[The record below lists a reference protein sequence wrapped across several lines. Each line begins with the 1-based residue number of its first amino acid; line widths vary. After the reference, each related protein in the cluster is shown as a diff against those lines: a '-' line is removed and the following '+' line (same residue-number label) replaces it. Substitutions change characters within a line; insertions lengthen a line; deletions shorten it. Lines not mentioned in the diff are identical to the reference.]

1 MDCAQMRQIV
11 LGGGD
16 LASPEAQR
24 HLEECPACRELAVDG
39 GALARFLAA
48 TPPSREEVPTLSF
61 QDLEQQMVG
70 ETGFRGRLRSL
81 PSTTR
86 WMLVCASLLAP
97 VAIGLAKLRPDIAIY
112 PSARLGFEICAFG
125 GLALASC
132 WFWLRPLYRAQPNN
146 GVFLAVLAA
155 GLLAPWVIAMFSAV
169 NPESGNALGRPAIC
183 FALGSAFAF
192 PVIAVVGGLGRGG
205 RGISGFAI
213 LPALAGA
220 LAGLVGLEL
229 HCPNSAPIHL
239 LTGHAPIALVLPLL
253 WQRLSIR
260 SRRFLPAGEKASR

>member
-16 LASPEAQR
+16 LASPESRR
-24 HLEECPACRELAVDG
+24 HLDECPACRELAVDG

-48 TPPSREEVPTLSF
+48 AEPAREAMPVPAF

-70 ETGFRGRLRSL
+70 ERGFLGRLRSL
-81 PSTTR
+81 PSATR
-86 WMLVCASLLAP
+86 WTLVCAVLLVP
-97 VAIGLAKLRPDIAIY
+97 VAMGLAMLRPDIAAY
-112 PSARLGFEICAFG
+112 SPARMAFEICAFG

-132 WFWLRPLYRAQPNN
+132 WFWLRPLYRTQPRD
-146 GVFLAVLAA
+146 GVLFAILAA
-155 GLLAPWVIAMFSAV
+155 GLLAPWVISAL
-169 NPESGNALGRPAIC
+169 PALLPDSAATPAFALGRPAIC
-183 FALGSAFAF
+183 FVMGSAFAL
-192 PVIAVVGGLGRGG
+192 PIIAVVGGLGRRG
-205 RGISGFAI
+205 RGVSGFAI

-239 LTGHAPIALVLPLL
+239 LAGHAPIALVLPLL
-253 WQRLSIR
+253 WQLLWIR
-260 SRRFLPAGEKASR
+260 SRA

>member
-16 LASPEAQR
+16 RASPEAQR
-24 HLEECPACRELAVDG
+24 HLDDCPACRELAVDG
-39 GALARFLAA
+39 GSLARFLAA
-48 TPPSREEVPTLSF
+48 AEPAHEARPTFSF
-61 QDLEQQMVG
+61 EDLERHMIG
-70 ETGFRGRLRSL
+70 ERGFLGRMRSL

-86 WMLVCASLLAP
+86 WTLAIAALLVP
-97 VAIGLAKLRPDIAIY
+97 VAIGLGVLRPDIAVY
-112 PSARLGFEICAFG
+112 PPARLVFELCALG

-132 WFWLRPLYRAQPNN
+132 WFWLRPLYRARPKDR
-146 GVFLAVLAA
+146 VFLAVLAA
-155 GLLAPWVIAMFSAV
+155 GLLAPWAIAMFSAV
-169 NPESGNALGRPAIC
+169 DPEGGNALGRPAIC
-183 FALGSAFAF
+183 FALGSAFAL
-192 PVIAVVGGLGRGG
+192 PVIAVVGGLGRRG

-213 LPALAGA
+213 LPALVGA

-253 WQRLSIR
+253 WQLLSIR
-260 SRRFLPAGEKASR
+260 SRA

>member
-24 HLEECPACRELAVDG
+24 HLDECPACRELAVDG

-48 TPPSREEVPTLSF
+48 AEPAREATPVPLF

-70 ETGFRGRLRSL
+70 ETGFLGRLRSL
-81 PSTTR
+81 PSATR
-86 WMLVCASLLAP
+86 WTLVCAALLIP
-97 VAIGLAKLRPDIAIY
+97 VVIGLAMLRPDIAAY
-112 PSARLGFEICAFG
+112 SPARMAFEICALG

-132 WFWLRPLYRAQPNN
+132 WFWLRPLYRQQPRD
-146 GVFLAVLAA
+146 GALFAILTA
-155 GLLAPWVIAMFSAV
+155 GLLVPWVLSAL
-169 NPESGNALGRPAIC
+169 PALLPGSSPALALGRPAIC
-183 FALGSAFAF
+183 FVMGSAFAL
-192 PVIAVVGGLGRGG
+192 PIIAVVGGLGRRG
-205 RGISGFAI
+205 RGVAGFAI

-239 LTGHAPIALVLPLL
+239 LAGHAPIALVLPLL
-253 WQRLSIR
+253 WQLLR
-260 SRRFLPAGEKASR
+260 SRSRA